1 MYIDIYNGCIYLN
14 ISLYIHRYSVVLC
27 DVSKEALE
35 RARLSIQAII
45 TSAVKRGLIRSPK
58 DGQVMMH
65 RLSVSTDLHSL
76 STCDL
81 VIEAVYEDLKVKQDV
96 FKRLDFVCRSTCII
110 ASNTSSL
117 DIDLIT
123 CQMSPDRAEYVV
135 GMHFFTPAH
144 IMKLVE
150 IVQCKHTSVRILG
163 AVLGVTKRLGKI
175 GVVVANL
182 PGFVGN
188 RCIFTYVLESM
199 LLLEE
204 SYCNNR
210 GHRQPVTTNN
220 NSSSSSRGSD
230 SSPIMSSAGASSSSS
245 GSRSLNIQRIDEII
259 R

>member
-1 MYIDIYNGCIYLN
+1 MDVYRSTNFVYIFEHILIYIN
-14 ISLYIHRYSVVLC
+14 RYSVVLC
-27 DVSKEALE
+27 DVSKEALAK
-35 RARLSIQAII
+35 ARLSIQAII

-58 DGQVMMH
+58 DGQVMMQ

-96 FKRLDFVCRSTCII
+96 FKRLDSVCRSTCII

-117 DIDLIT
+117 DIDLIAS
-123 CQMSPDRAEYVV
+123 QMSPDRAEYVV

-150 IVQCKHTSVRILG
+150 IVQCKYTSVRVLG

-204 SYCNNR
+204 SYSNNS
-210 GHRQPVTTNN
+210 GHRQPVTT
-220 NSSSSSRGSD
+220 STSSSRGSG
-230 SSPIMSSAGASSSSS
+230 SNPMKSSAGASSSSS

>member
-1 MYIDIYNGCIYLN
+1 MYIDIRISCKYLN
-14 ISLYIHRYSVVLC
+14 ILVYIHRYSVVLC
-27 DVSKEALE
+27 DVSEKAL
-35 RARLSIQAII
+35 AKACLSIQAII
-45 TSAVKRGLIRSPK
+45 TSAVKRGLIRSAK
-58 DGQVMMH
+58 DGQVMIQ

-76 STCDL
+76 STCGL

-96 FKRLDFVCRSTCII
+96 FKRLDNVCCSTCII

-117 DIDLIT
+117 DIDLIA

-150 IVQCKHTSVRILG
+150 IVQCKYTSERVLG

-204 SYCNNR
+204 SYSNSNR
-210 GHRQPVTTNN
+210 SNHMQPVTST
-220 NSSSSSRGSD
+220 SSGSSVTSPMK
-230 SSPIMSSAGASSSSS
+230 SSTGASSSSS